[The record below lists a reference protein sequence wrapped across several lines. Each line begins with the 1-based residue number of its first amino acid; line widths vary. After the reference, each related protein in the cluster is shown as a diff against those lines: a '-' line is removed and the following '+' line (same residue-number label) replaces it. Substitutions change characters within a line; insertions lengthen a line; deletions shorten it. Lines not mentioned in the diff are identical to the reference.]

1 MSIQRGLEGKR
12 TPCLGMRG
20 KDERCRGPSC
30 CCPGVWPTMG
40 TCCLEGCG
48 TGHDAITLLF
58 HPSCK
63 LGRSCCLFGLC
74 DQRLFKPLL
83 DCLSRKQ
90 TDKVS
95 QVFFWCLSL
104 LPLKMGSAVFLCT
117 PQKLI
122 GAKLISCPEIYL
134 WLDNKRSAQNV
145 ISLYFVPMKCS
156 LLLPLP
162 VPALLHL
169 ADMNI
174 TTYSRTVCSGALAS
188 DLPYLWVQ
196 CTFR

>member
-12 TPCLGMRG
+12 TPCLGMSG

-63 LGRSCCLFGLC
+63 LGWSCCLFGLC

-104 LPLKMGSAVFLCT
+104 LPLKMSSAVFLCT

-122 GAKLISCPEIYL
+122 GATSFL
-134 WLDNKRSAQNV
+134 AQK
-145 ISLYFVPMKCS
+145 S
-156 LLLPLP
+156 
-162 VPALLHL
+162 
-169 ADMNI
+169 
-174 TTYSRTVCSGALAS
+174 TS
-188 DLPYLWVQ
+188 DLTTNAVPKMLFLFILFQWNACCCFPCLCLPF
-196 CTFR
+196 CTLQTWT